1 MRPTKENSMSTSI
14 HSGHTAL
21 VTGGA
26 SGLGR
31 ATALL
36 LAREGARVCVGDLD
50 GPGAEKIAQEI
61 KDSGGEAIACVGNV
75 ATVEGNDAMVAATL
89 DAFGGL
95 DIAYLNAGI
104 ARGSTIRGG
113 DVDTW
118 DEVIAVNL
126 RSVFLGMRA
135 VVEPMAAASG
145 GSIVCTASV
154 AGLRGGGNMPSYFAS
169 KHGVVGLVK
178 AAAVE
183 FAPLDIRVNAVCPG
197 VIDTPILGPA
207 HGVEAITDRLGHG
220 HLLGR
225 IGQPDEVAQLVSFLA
240 SDRSSFVTGAA
251 YPVDGG
257 MTAALGGGRGGE
269 VNEEMQKQLFEQLSA
284 GVPETGK

>member
-1 MRPTKENSMSTSI
+1 MSVSI
-14 HSGHTAL
+14 PLGHSGRTAL

-36 LAREGARVCVGDLD
+36 LAREGARVCVADLD
-50 GPGAEKIAQEI
+50 GPGAEKVAQQI
-61 KDSGGEAIACVGNV
+61 QDAGGEAVACTCDV
-75 ATVEGNDAMVAATL
+75 ASVEGNDAMVTATT
-89 DAFGGL
+89 DAFGSL

-118 DEVIAVNL
+118 DEVIRVNL

-135 VVEPMAAASG
+135 VVEPMVTAGA

-154 AGLRGGGNMPSYFAS
+154 AGLRGGGNMPSYYAS

-183 FAPLDIRVNAVCPG
+183 FAPLGIRVNAVCPG

-207 HGVEAITDRLGHG
+207 HGVAAITDHLGRG

-225 IGQPDEVAQLVSFLA
+225 VGQPDEVAQLVSFLA
-240 SDRSSFVTGAA
+240 GPRASFVTGVA

-257 MTAALGGGRGGE
+257 MTAAIGIGGGAE
-269 VNEEMQKQLFEQLSA
+269 IDEEMQKELFERLSA
-284 GVPETGK
+284 GVPDTSQ

>member
-1 MRPTKENSMSTSI
+1 MSSSL
-14 HSGHTAL
+14 HAGQTAL
-21 VTGGA
+21 ITGGA

-36 LAREGARVCVGDLD
+36 LGREGARVCVADLD
-50 GPGAEKIAQEI
+50 EAGAEKVAQQI
-61 KDSGGEAIACVGNV
+61 RDSGGEATACSIDV
-75 ATVEGNDAMVAATL
+75 ASESGNDAMVAATL
-89 DAFGGL
+89 DAFGSL
-95 DIAYLNAGI
+95 DVAYLNAGI

-113 DVDTW
+113 DVATW

-135 VVEPMAAASG
+135 VVEPMITAGG

-154 AGLRGGGNMPSYFAS
+154 AGLRGGGNMPSYYAS

-183 FAPLDIRVNAVCPG
+183 FAPLGIRVNAVCPG

-207 HGVEAITDRLGHG
+207 HGVEAVTDMLGAG

-225 IGQPDEVAQLVSFLA
+225 VGQPDEVAQLVSFLA
-240 SDRSSFVTGAA
+240 SPRSSFVTGAA

-257 MTAALGGGRGGE
+257 MTAAVGVGGAGPMEDDER
-269 VNEEMQKQLFEQLSA
+269 MQLFEQLSS
-284 GVPETGK
+284 GVSTERS

>member
-1 MRPTKENSMSTSI
+1 MSTSI
-14 HSGHTAL
+14 HSGQTAL

-36 LAREGARVCVGDLD
+36 LGREGARVCVADLD
-50 GPGAEKIAQEI
+50 GPGGEKVAQEI

-75 ATVEGNDAMVAATL
+75 ATVEGNDTMVAATL

-118 DEVIAVNL
+118 DEVIGVNL

-135 VVEPMAAASG
+135 VVEPMATASG

-154 AGLRGGGNMPSYFAS
+154 AGLRGGGNMPSYYAS

-183 FAPLDIRVNAVCPG
+183 FAPLNIRVNAVCPG

-207 HGVEAITDRLGHG
+207 HGVEAVTDLLGRG

-225 IGQPDEVAQLVSFLA
+225 VGQPDEVAQLVSFLA
-240 SDRSSFVTGAA
+240 SSRSSFVTGVA

-257 MTAALGGGRGGE
+257 MTASLGGGRSGDVDE
-269 VNEEMQKQLFEQLSA
+269 DTQSKLFEQLSA
-284 GVPETGK
+284 GVPHADK

>member
-1 MRPTKENSMSTSI
+1 MSTSL
-14 HSGHTAL
+14 HAGQTAL

-31 ATALL
+31 AAALL
-36 LAREGARVCVGDLD
+36 LAREGARVCVADLD
-50 GPGAEKIAQEI
+50 GQGADKVAQEI
-61 KDSGGEAIACVGNV
+61 RDAGGEATSCRVNV
-75 ATVEGNDAMVAATL
+75 ASVEGNAAMVDATL
-89 DAFGGL
+89 DAFGAL
-95 DIAYLNAGI
+95 DVAYLNAGI

-113 DVDTW
+113 DVATF
-118 DEVIAVNL
+118 DEVVAVNL
-126 RSVFLGMRA
+126 RSVFLGLRA
-135 VVEPMAAASG
+135 VIEPMVVASG

-154 AGLRGGGNMPSYFAS
+154 AGLRGGGNMPSYYAS

-183 FAPLDIRVNAVCPG
+183 FAPLAVRVNAVCPG

-207 HGVEAITDRLGHG
+207 HGVEAITQYLGRG

-225 IGQPDEVAQLVSFLA
+225 VGQPDEVAQLVSFLA
-240 SDRSSFVTGAA
+240 SSRSSFVTGVA

-257 MTAALGGGRGGE
+257 MSAAIGIGGGGE
-269 VNEEMQKQLFEQLSA
+269 IDDEMTEQLFEQFSA
-284 GVPETGK
+284 GVPKTGG

>member
-1 MRPTKENSMSTSI
+1 MSTSM
-14 HSGHTAL
+14 HSGQTAL

-31 ATALL
+31 AAALL
-36 LAREGARVCVGDLD
+36 LGREGARVCIADRD
-50 GPGAEKIAQEI
+50 GPGGEKVAQQI
-61 KDSGGEAIACVGNV
+61 KDSGGEAVACSVDISTVDGNK
-75 ATVEGNDAMVAATL
+75 AMVARTL
-89 DAFGGL
+89 DAFGAL
-95 DIAYLNAGI
+95 DVAYLNAGI

-113 DVDTW
+113 DVDVW

-135 VVEPMAAASG
+135 VVEPMVTAGG

-154 AGLRGGGNMPSYFAS
+154 AGLRGGSNMPSYYAS

-183 FAPLDIRVNAVCPG
+183 FASLNIRVNAVCPG

-207 HGVEAITDRLGHG
+207 HGVEAITNLLGRG

-225 IGQPDEVAQLVSFLA
+225 VGQPDEVAQLVSFLA
-240 SDRSSFVTGAA
+240 STRSSFVTGVA

-257 MTAALGGGRGGE
+257 MTASLGGGGGGG
-269 VNEEMQKQLFEQLSA
+269 NMDEESKKALFAQLSA
-284 GVPETGK
+284 GVPETGTR

>member
-1 MRPTKENSMSTSI
+1 MSTSI
-14 HSGHTAL
+14 HSGQTAL

-31 ATALL
+31 AAALL
-36 LAREGARVCVGDLD
+36 LGREGARVCVADLD
-50 GPGAEKIAQEI
+50 GPGGEKVAQEI

-75 ATVEGNDAMVAATL
+75 ATVEGNDTMVAATL

-118 DEVIAVNL
+118 DEVIGVNL

-135 VVEPMAAASG
+135 VVEPMATAGG

-154 AGLRGGGNMPSYFAS
+154 AGLRGGGNMPSYYAS

-183 FAPLDIRVNAVCPG
+183 FAPLNIRVNAVCPG
-197 VIDTPILGPA
+197 VIDTPILGAA
-207 HGVEAITDRLGHG
+207 HGVEAVTDLLGRG

-225 IGQPDEVAQLVSFLA
+225 VGQPDEVAQLVSFLA
-240 SDRSSFVTGAA
+240 SSRSSFVTGVA

-257 MTAALGGGRGGE
+257 MTASLGGGRSGDVDE
-269 VNEEMQKQLFEQLSA
+269 DTQSKLFEQLSA
-284 GVPETGK
+284 GVPHADK

>member
-1 MRPTKENSMSTSI
+1 MSSSSL
-14 HSGHTAL
+14 HSGQTAL

-36 LAREGARVCVGDLD
+36 FGREGARVCVADLD
-50 GPGAEKIAQEI
+50 GPGAEKVAQEI
-61 KDSGGEAIACVGNV
+61 KDSGGEAIACTVDV
-75 ATVEGNDAMVAATL
+75 ATVDGNDAMIAATL
-89 DAFGGL
+89 EAFGSL
-95 DIAYLNAGI
+95 DVAYLNAGI

-113 DVDTW
+113 DVETW
-118 DEVIAVNL
+118 DQVIAVDL

-135 VVEPMAAASG
+135 VIEPMVKAG
-145 GSIVCTASV
+145 KGSIVCTASV
-154 AGLRGGGNMPSYFAS
+154 AGLRGGTNMPSYFAA

-178 AAAVE
+178 SAAAE
-183 FAPLDIRVNAVCPG
+183 FAPLNVRVNAVCPG

-207 HGVEAITDRLGHG
+207 HGVEAVTNLLGQG

-225 IGQPDEVAQLVSFLA
+225 VGQPDEVAQLVSFLA
-240 SDRSSFVTGAA
+240 SDRSSFTTGAA

-257 MTAALGGGRGGE
+257 MTATIGGSGGG
-269 VNEEMQKQLFEQLSA
+269 EEMDKESRQALFEQLSA
-284 GVPETGK
+284 GVPKQ

>member
-1 MRPTKENSMSTSI
+1 MSTSI
-14 HSGHTAL
+14 HSGQSAL

-36 LAREGARVCVGDLD
+36 LGREGARICIADLN
-50 GPGAEKIAQEI
+50 GPGAEKVAQEI
-61 KDSGGEAIACVGNV
+61 QDSGGQAVACVGNV

-89 DAFGGL
+89 DAFGAL

-104 ARGSTIRGG
+104 GRGSTIRGG

-118 DEVIAVNL
+118 DEVINVNL

-135 VVEPMAAASG
+135 VIEPMVTAGG

-154 AGLRGGGNMPSYFAS
+154 AGLRGGANMPSYYAS

-183 FAPLDIRVNAVCPG
+183 FAPLDVRVNAICPG
-197 VIDTPILGPA
+197 VIDTPILGAA
-207 HGVEAITDRLGHG
+207 HGVEAITDRLGRG

-225 IGQPDEVAQLVSFLA
+225 VGQPDEVAQLVSFLA
-240 SDRSSFVTGAA
+240 SSRSSFITGVA
-251 YPVDGG
+251 YPIDGG
-257 MTAALGGGRGGE
+257 ITASIAGASSRNMDEG
-269 VNEEMQKQLFEQLSA
+269 MQKALFEQVSA
-284 GVPETGK
+284 GVPKADKPGQ

>member
-1 MRPTKENSMSTSI
+1 MSTSL
-14 HSGHTAL
+14 HSGQTAL

-31 ATALL
+31 AAALL
-36 LAREGARVCVGDLD
+36 LGREGARVCVADLD
-50 GPGAEKIAQEI
+50 GPGAEKVAQEI
-61 KDSGGEAIACVGNV
+61 QDSGGEAVACTADV
-75 ATVEGNDAMVAATL
+75 ATVDGNDAMVAGTL
-89 DAFGGL
+89 EAFGAL
-95 DIAYLNAGI
+95 DVAYLNAGI

-118 DEVIAVNL
+118 DEVIGVNL

-135 VVEPMAAASG
+135 VVEPMVTAGG

-154 AGLRGGGNMPSYFAS
+154 AGLRGGSNMPSYYAS

-178 AAAVE
+178 AAAAE
-183 FAPLDIRVNAVCPG
+183 FAELNIRVNAVCPG

-207 HGVEAITDRLGHG
+207 HGVEAITNLLGRG

-225 IGQPDEVAQLVSFLA
+225 VGQPDEVAQLVSFLA
-240 SDRSSFVTGAA
+240 SSRASFVTGVA

-257 MTAALGGGRGGE
+257 MTASLGGGGAS
-269 VNEEMQKQLFEQLSA
+269 NDADEETRKRLFEQLAS
-284 GVPETGK
+284 GVR

>member
-1 MRPTKENSMSTSI
+1 MTTSI
-14 HSGHTAL
+14 HSGQTAL

-31 ATALL
+31 AAAFL
-36 LAREGARVCVGDLD
+36 LAREGARVCIGDLD
-50 GPGAEKIAQEI
+50 GPGAEKVAQEI
-61 KDSGGEAIACVGNV
+61 KDSGGEAIACSGNV
-75 ATVEGNDAMVAATL
+75 ATVDGNASMVDATL
-89 DAFGGL
+89 DAFGAL
-95 DIAYLNAGI
+95 NIAYLNAGI

-113 DVDTW
+113 DVETW
-118 DEVIAVNL
+118 DEVISVNL

-135 VVEPMAAASG
+135 VVEPMIEAGG

-183 FAPLDIRVNAVCPG
+183 FAPLNVRVNAVCPG

-207 HGVEAITDRLGHG
+207 HGVDLITSRLGRG

-225 IGQPDEVAQLVSFLA
+225 VGQPDEVAQLVSFLA

-257 MTAALGGGRGGE
+257 MTAAIGIGGGGDE
-269 VNEEMQKQLFEQLSA
+269 VDEEMQKMLYEQLSA
-284 GVPETGK
+284 GVPETSK

>member
-1 MRPTKENSMSTSI
+1 MSSSI
-14 HSGHTAL
+14 HSGQTAL

-36 LAREGARVCVGDLD
+36 LAREGARVCVADLD
-50 GPGAEKIAQEI
+50 GPGAEKVAQEI
-61 KDSGGEAIACVGNV
+61 KDSGGEAVSSTADV
-75 ATVEGNDAMVAATL
+75 ASVEGNDDMVAATL
-89 DAFGGL
+89 EAFGAL
-95 DIAYLNAGI
+95 DVAYLNAGV

-113 DVDTW
+113 DVDIW
-118 DEVIAVNL
+118 DQVIAVDL

-135 VVEPMAAASG
+135 VIEPMVVAG
-145 GSIVCTASV
+145 KGSIVCTASV
-154 AGLRGGGNMPSYFAS
+154 AGLRGGTNMPSYFAA

-178 AAAVE
+178 SAAAE
-183 FAPLDIRVNAVCPG
+183 FAPLNVRVNAVCPG

-207 HGVEAITDRLGHG
+207 HGMEAVTDLLGRG

-225 IGQPDEVAQLVSFLA
+225 VGQPNEVAELVSFLV
-240 SDRSSFVTGAA
+240 SDRSSFITGAA

-257 MTAALGGGRGGE
+257 MTATIGAGGGGDE
-269 VNEEMQKQLFEQLSA
+269 VDEPTRQELFSNLSA
-284 GVPETGK
+284 GMPEQGK

>member
-1 MRPTKENSMSTSI
+1 MSTSI
-14 HSGHTAL
+14 HSGQTAL

-36 LAREGARVCVGDLD
+36 LGREGARVCVADLD
-50 GPGAEKIAQEI
+50 GPGGEKVAQEI

-75 ATVEGNDAMVAATL
+75 ATVEGNDTMVAATL

-118 DEVIAVNL
+118 DEVIGVNL

-135 VVEPMAAASG
+135 VVEPMATAGG

-154 AGLRGGGNMPSYFAS
+154 AGLRGGGNMPSYYAS

-183 FAPLDIRVNAVCPG
+183 FAPLNIRVNAVCPG

-207 HGVEAITDRLGHG
+207 HGVEAVTDLLGRG

-225 IGQPDEVAQLVSFLA
+225 VGQPDEVAQLVSFLA
-240 SDRSSFVTGAA
+240 SSRSSFVTGVA

-257 MTAALGGGRGGE
+257 MTASLGGGRSGDVDE
-269 VNEEMQKQLFEQLSA
+269 DTQSKLFEQLSA
-284 GVPETGK
+284 GVPHADK